1 MRRPEPATCGVPGC
15 TSRAVY
21 ANCTAELTVVLCR
34 RHLERWRV
42 EQDDEQRVDHEPARR
57 GQAQEA
63 AA

>member
-1 MRRPEPATCGVPGC
+1 MSRSEPATCGVSGC
-15 TSRAVY
+15 GQRAVF
-21 ANCTAELTVVLCR
+21 ASSTAELTVVLCR

-42 EQDDEQRVDHEPARR
+42 EQDDEQRVAHAPPRR